1 MPDYQTAIDQL
12 LQEAV
17 TEKTFTLDIVDK
29 IKRLKDDF
37 ASATKTI
44 EDLRKEKQ
52 EACTESLNLQSKV
65 YQLTDQQDGYDK
77 RLADLVEREAQ
88 QERLAYEL
96 DFQRQRSTEIKELFG
111 IVFRNPVVTRS
122 AIGSS
127 SEPNASTPGYGYI
140 SKSTN
145 TTETEE
151 TK

>member
-1 MPDYQTAIDQL
+1 MSDYQTAIDQI

-29 IKRLKDDF
+29 IKRLKNDF
-37 ASATKTI
+37 ALATKKI

-52 EACTESLNLQSKV
+52 EVYAESVNLKSEV
-65 YQLTDQQDGYDK
+65 RQLTDQQDGYDK
-77 RLADLVEREAQ
+77 RLADLVKREAQ

-127 SEPNASTPGYGYI
+127 SEPNPSMSGYAQI
-140 SKSTN
+140 QKSTS

>member
-1 MPDYQTAIDQL
+1 MPNYQTAIDQL

-52 EACTESLNLQSKV
+52 EMYVESVNLQSEV
-65 YQLTDQQDGYDK
+65 RRLTNQQDGYDK
-77 RLADLVEREAQ
+77 RLADLVEREAR

-127 SEPNASTPGYGYI
+127 SESNPSMSGYSQI
-140 SKSTN
+140 QRLKN